1 MPNQIVAQE
10 QSNPAMRATNSNG
23 NRSEEFAR
31 MNGVE
36 IKEATTTDL
45 TSAESTNNVLP
56 NEPEEIVTT
65 RPVASH
71 PILKGL
77 TISGGVLLIV
87 IVFGAMIS
95 SLTDALNSPSNQP
108 DTRTAKTQNNKA
120 SNEEDE
126 SGELKTAIA
135 ITSQKGEL
143 QAIVKKDNA
152 LPTTPSPTPSPITTP
167 TTTAAVTVRAQ
178 SVAPRQPQVYQAPP
192 PRPIVN
198 RPSRNYQTAYSALP
212 RQQFSPVPTSVPQP
226 QAKVNNSRP
235 LAVKSTP
242 KDPMQEWLAAG
253 NVGIYSSN
261 DETNYE
267 QPDLKNA
274 QVEGGIGVK
283 PVNASYPNQNQN
295 VSSSMPANYGGKQV
309 LVGTRAAGVMETPI
323 AWVGSSNQEQQ
334 NSLIRLTQ
342 PLKGFDGAEVL
353 PKGSYVVATISTTNS
368 EVVQM
373 KATSALINSN
383 GRTLE
388 KQLPPNSILILGKD
402 GNLLKAK
409 SRQGGNNLNSSLMA
423 SLLSGLSKAAEIQN
437 RANSQTTISSLGT
450 TTTTIDN
457 PDKDLVAGFAQG
469 SINEVLE
476 RMKSANEQQLRGLEQ
491 QQKVFVIEAGKQ
503 VQIFVNKSISI

>member
-1 MPNQIVAQE
+1 MPNQIVEQE
-10 QSNPAMRATNSNG
+10 QSNPAMTATNSNG

-45 TSAESTNNVLP
+45 TSAESTNNVPP
-56 NEPEEIVTT
+56 NELEEIVTT

-108 DTRTAKTQNNKA
+108 ASGIAKTQPTKA
-120 SNEEDE
+120 SSEEDE
-126 SGELKTAIA
+126 KGELKTAIA
-135 ITSQKGEL
+135 ITSQKSEL

-152 LPTTPSPTPSPITTP
+152 VPATPLPIAKP

-178 SVAPRQPQVYQAPP
+178 PVTPRQPQVYQAP
-192 PRPIVN
+192 
-198 RPSRNYQTAYSALP
+198 SKSYQTADNVSP
-212 RQQFSPVPTSVPQP
+212 RRVFSPAPSTPQP
-226 QAKVNNSRP
+226 QAAVNNSRP
-235 LAVKSTP
+235 LPVKSTP
-242 KDPMQEWLAAG
+242 TAKDPMQEWIAAS

-261 DETNYE
+261 NDESNYD
-267 QPDLKNA
+267 QPDLKNL

-283 PVNASYPNQNQN
+283 PVNGSYPNQNQN
-295 VSSSMPANYGGKQV
+295 VSFSIPANHGGKQV
-309 LVGTRAAGVMETPI
+309 LVGTRATGVMETPI
-323 AWVGSSNQEQQ
+323 AWVSSNSNQEQQ

-342 PLKGFDGAEVL
+342 PLKGFDGSEVL

-383 GRTLE
+383 GGTLE
-388 KQLPPNSILILGKD
+388 KQLPTNSILILGKD

-409 SRQGGNNLNSSLMA
+409 SRKGGNNLGASLMA

-437 RANSQTTISSLGT
+437 RANTQTTISSLG

-476 RMKSANEQQLRGLEQ
+476 RMKTANEQQLRGLEQ
-491 QQKVFVIEAGKQ
+491 QQQVFVIEAGKQ